1 MGIVERKSRQKQA
14 LRERI
19 LDAARRIVMREGF
32 AALSMR
38 KIADAIEYSPAT
50 LYLHFASRDEIAQA
64 LCAEGYAQLL
74 ETFVPLA
81 QIADPAE
88 RLRALGRAYVAFGV
102 AHPETYR
109 LIFMEDPS
117 YTGAALGGMAAV
129 RGTGVSVAANADAG
143 AMDEAVAMPAAR
155 AAPAG
160 TVAAGT
166 TAAGTTAA
174 GTTAAG
180 TTAAGTTA
188 AGTTAAG
195 TTTAGTTAAGTTA
208 AGTTAA
214 GTVAAETAAAETTA
228 VGSHPSGKASL
239 APAKSDDDPG
249 DASLRIMLSALE
261 ELKAAGRLSAS
272 MDVAVW
278 AEAFWATLHGIVAL
292 NLTCPVFPTVP
303 LDTVVGVALDAWL
316 GSQGAGQP
324 PRVTRSSGARKKMSA
339 NAPVELDSELV
350 GELAAQPSR
359 PSAPSGKKST
369 KRPEPS
375 ALKPATDADTHD
387 PTKSATKSATKPET
401 KPETKAPTRSATR
414 PKATR
419 A

>member
-74 ETFVPLA
+74 ATFVPLA

-88 RLRALGRAYVAFGV
+88 RLKALGRAYVAFGV

-117 YTGAALGGMAAV
+117 YTGAALGGAAGAARKGEGGAVAAV
-129 RGTGVSVAANADAG
+129 ADAVAGAGAGAANETVETAA
-143 AMDEAVAMPAAR
+143 AEA
-155 AAPAG
+155 
-160 TVAAGT
+160 
-166 TAAGTTAA
+166 TAAGTTAVVSA
-174 GTTAAG
+174 
-180 TTAAGTTA
+180 
-188 AGTTAAG
+188 
-195 TTTAGTTAAGTTA
+195 
-208 AGTTAA
+208 
-214 GTVAAETAAAETTA
+214 
-228 VGSHPSGKASL
+228 SGKSNL
-239 APAKSDDDPG
+239 APAKPDDDPG
-249 DASLRIMLSALE
+249 DAALHIMLRALE

-292 NLTCPVFPTVP
+292 NLTCPVFPSTP
-303 LDTVVGVALDAWL
+303 LDTVVGVALDTWL
-316 GSQGAGQP
+316 GMQPAGQAQGAAKS
-324 PRVTRSSGARKKMSA
+324 TRA
-339 NAPVELDSELV
+339 
-350 GELAAQPSR
+350 
-359 PSAPSGKKST
+359 GKK
-369 KRPEPS
+369 KS
-375 ALKPATDADTHD
+375 ADAPAESHAERGVKPAI
-387 PTKSATKSATKPET
+387 K
-401 KPETKAPTRSATR
+401 
-414 PKATR
+414 PKA
-419 A
+419 ASA